1 MIKQL
6 DKQHHNKLP
15 LVLHKGNS
23 MTILKLFFIAIINI
37 PLYAAAKTEHQ
48 HRATYLTNAIFG
60 QYGTQSKISHQEAI
74 EEGIHNIL
82 RAATNYE
89 KKAIADKTAQLL
101 EHHIQ
106 ERQALLQNNT
116 QEPLIEHSIFI
127 LKAQKGYLEEYAE
140 KLSMQQKSF
149 TDYYQKLKNK
159 ALHVWSTLKRLLG
172 LTTEQTFIEKTALDL
187 DFYCYFEV
195 EHIFTDYHKT
205 LMLFAQQKQHTLPEI
220 LLFWTHPL
228 MQQEILK
235 RVRKI
240 DTPAKIQA
248 EAVAEIAEAAEDALM
263 VGGDITEKAAIELE
277 LASNQAAEQVA
288 AKLTPAEI
296 LEDISEGLKGETE
309 AFAQDAPKPGEE
321 PAQTRTQERQ
331 AQRAQERAEAAQK
344 NQEMLDDPKVSKIK
358 KGYIKT
364 KIALNAVL
372 EKTGVQ
378 KGLDWIADN
387 ITGPISDAYKKYI
400 YERIFE
406 PLEDNALHS
415 MLEELPEWLRGIVDI
430 GLQMGLMMGG
440 GLVTSWVSEAD
451 QKIYMQYAQL
461 QTQMTA
467 INTKIITQFAQQKAL
482 LMKNSSEVLNTIIN
496 LINQTRSNQIQET
509 TAQILYLNQSV
520 ISTPPP
526 SAFVIKP
533 TAQNPTEDALQI
545 DERFAR
551 AVMTTPNLKSSWRN
565 IFRSGNWQYMTD
577 LKLFYQTQLVKITGD
592 NKAQQASNCLY
603 NSITTEY
610 YPPVTDA
617 YDIVIECT
625 LISYD
630 SNCLVGIIFNNARWI
645 SGVPDTLNQHRFMGL
660 YGTNNNLYA
669 VLEESSPSADKN
681 NQSTLSPAYKI
692 LTNPNNYTQKNIAQ
706 LATPTKLTFAINTSA
721 NRVTGTIN
729 QATQGTS
736 TTIAQ
741 FERTDLQSPLFKYH
755 GLGFIAA
762 GCIAQFK
769 VIKPQELT

>member
-15 LVLHKGNS
+15 LVLHKGNI
-23 MTILKLFFIAIINI
+23 MTILKMFFVALITL
-37 PLYAAAKTEHQ
+37 PLYATEKTAHQ
-48 HRATYLTNAIFG
+48 HRAAYLTSAIFG
-60 QYGTQSKISHQEAI
+60 QHGTQSKISHQEAI

-82 RAATNYE
+82 CATDQE
-89 KKAIADKTAQLL
+89 KTAIANRTAQLL

-106 ERQALLQNNT
+106 ERQELLQKNHN
-116 QEPLIEHSIFI
+116 EPLIEHALFL

-140 KLSMQQKSF
+140 KLSVKIKES
-149 TDYYQKLKNK
+149 TSYYQYFKTRILE
-159 ALHVWSTLKRLLG
+159 LWVTIRRLLSQEN
-172 LTTEQTFIEKTALDL
+172 EQTFIEKTALDL

-205 LMLFAQQKQHTLPEI
+205 LMLFAQQKQHTLPDI

-248 EAVAEIAEAAEDALM
+248 EAVAEVLEEDALM
-263 VGGDITEKAAIELE
+263 VGGDITEKAAMELE

-288 AKLTPAEI
+288 AKLTPEAI
-296 LEDISEGLKGETE
+296 LEDVSSSLEGETE
-309 AFAQDAPKPGEE
+309 TFTQDAPKPGEE
-321 PAQTRTQERQ
+321 PAQTRAQERQ
-331 AQRAQERAEAAQK
+331 AQRAQERAETAQK
-344 NQEMLDDPKVSKIK
+344 NQDALNDPKTSKLK

-364 KIALNAVL
+364 KIALNTIL
-372 EKTGVQ
+372 EKTGIQ

-400 YERIFE
+400 YQRILE

-415 MLEELPEWLRGIVDI
+415 MLEELPEWLRGVVDI
-430 GLQMGLMMGG
+430 GIQMGLMMGG

-451 QKIYMQYAQL
+451 QKIYLQYAQL

-482 LMKNSSEVLNTIIN
+482 LMKSSSDALGAVIN

-526 SAFVIKP
+526 SAFIIKP
-533 TAQNPTEDALQI
+533 TTQNPTEDALQI

-551 AVMTTPNLKSSWRN
+551 SVMTTANLKSSWRN
-565 IFRSGNWQYMTD
+565 IFRSGNWQYMPD

-592 NKAQQASNCLY
+592 NVAQQASNCLY

-610 YPPVTDA
+610 YPPAIDA

-625 LISYD
+625 LINYD
-630 SNCLVGIIFNNARWI
+630 PACLVGITFNNARWI
-645 SGVPDTLNQHRFMGL
+645 SGVPDTLNQHRFIGL

-669 VLEESSPSADKN
+669 VLEESSTSTDKN
-681 NQSTLSPAYKI
+681 SPSTLSPAYKI
-692 LTNPNNYTQKNIAQ
+692 LTNPNNYTQKNIPT
-706 LATPTKLTFAINTSA
+706 LLTPIKLIFAINTSA
-721 NRVTGTIN
+721 NKVTAVISQT
-729 QATQGTS
+729 TQNSS

-769 VIKPQELT
+769 IIKPQELT